1 MQSKS
6 FINTNPAN
14 PVVYRIGEAA
24 ALSGVSTA
32 NIRYYEQEKLLS
44 AHGRSD
50 NSYRIYSKQS
60 IHELRFIRLC
70 RAMDMSLDE
79 VRTLMGLDLANK
91 THCAVARTALD
102 AHLDHV
108 RERLAEL
115 KLLEQDLK
123 AFFSP
128 TLLPG
133 LSLEWR
139 RQRLTLSLDGQMY
152 QTNSHFILGSLF
164 GSDFS
169 TRLGAAY
176 RLGQNPDAK
185 SGRGAF

>member
-1 MQSKS
+1 MP
-6 FINTNPAN
+6 FITAN

-24 ALSGVSTA
+24 TLSGVSTA

-44 AHGRSD
+44 AQARSD

-79 VRTLMGLDLANK
+79 VRMLMGLDLANK
-91 THCAVARTALD
+91 MHCATARSALD

-115 KLLEQDLK
+115 KSLEQDLK
-123 AFFSP
+123 SLRERCDGTGATCQLIEALHAQADHLGELTAP
-128 TLLPG
+128 PG
-133 LSLEWR
+133 KR
-139 RQRLTLSLDGQMY
+139 RVKR
-152 QTNSHFILGSLF
+152 HV
-164 GSDFS
+164 
-169 TRLGAAY
+169 
-176 RLGQNPDAK
+176 
-185 SGRGAF
+185 